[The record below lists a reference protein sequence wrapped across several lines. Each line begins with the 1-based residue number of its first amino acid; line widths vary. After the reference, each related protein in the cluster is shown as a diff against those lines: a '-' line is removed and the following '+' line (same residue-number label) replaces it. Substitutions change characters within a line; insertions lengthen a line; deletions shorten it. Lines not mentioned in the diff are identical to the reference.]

1 MLTVVAIMAFGIAI
15 GYLIR
20 NFKALVKIADRLTMW
35 SIYLLLFLLGISI
48 GANEVIMKNL
58 HFLGLKSLAITL
70 GGIVGSVL
78 LAWLAYYL
86 WFKPKP
92 NSNEK

>member
-20 NFKALVKIADRLTMW
+20 NFKTLVKISDRLTMW
-35 SIYLLLFLLGISI
+35 SIYLLLFLLGIAI
-48 GANEVIMKNL
+48 GGNEVIMKNL
-58 HFLGLKSLAITL
+58 HFLGLKSLTITL

-78 LAWLAYYL
+78 LAWLAYHL